1 MWVPKTPSKLIRR
14 GTLFGNDA
22 HLADGAERFVQGHL
36 LGVHPGSCKC
46 RRGGR
51 TARGP
56 IAIFAILALA
66 VAASAC
72 GNSTENTQPP
82 TPLGIGARE
91 SVRYCSGQTMLLTAP
106 ASGGA
111 RPAVLFVHGGDWMAG
126 NLNESG
132 FIDDLRPALNRAGF
146 VVAAINY
153 RLAPKY
159 KAPDQVEDTACAV
172 RYLRAWAHTLG
183 IDPNRIGAW
192 GDSAGGQLVTLV
204 ASAPSSTGFFAGPYQ
219 RQTDRLQAV
228 VDMYGIVD
236 LPAEAAYLRSLPGG
250 DKIAASQITNIVGTS
265 STRSARNDL
274 ARLSPM
280 TYVGPRDP
288 PFLILQGTADN
299 IAPPS
304 QSERLAAKLQTA
316 GVPVQLVLV
325 VGGQHGLETPGESPS
340 EPQLV
345 NQVVAWFSG
354 VLTRV
359 DHSPP

>member
-1 MWVPKTPSKLIRR
+1 M
-14 GTLFGNDA
+14 
-22 HLADGAERFVQGHL
+22 
-36 LGVHPGSCKC
+36 
-46 RRGGR
+46 
-51 TARGP
+51 
-56 IAIFAILALA
+56 ALT
-66 VAASAC
+66 VVASAC
-72 GNSTENTQPP
+72 GTPAESTQPP

-91 SVRYCSGQTMLLTAP
+91 SVHYCSGQTMLLTAP

-126 NLNESG
+126 NLSESG
-132 FIDDLRPALNRAGF
+132 FIDELRPALNRAGF

-159 KAPDQVEDTACAV
+159 KAPAQVEDTACAV

-219 RQTDRLQAV
+219 QQTNRLQAV

-250 DKIAASQITNIVGTS
+250 DKIAASQITSIIGSS
-265 STRSARNDL
+265 STTDASDDL
-274 ARLSPM
+274 VRLSPM
-280 TYVGPRDP
+280 TYVGSGDP

-304 QSERLAAKLQTA
+304 QSENLAARLREV

-340 EPQLV
+340 ESGLV
-345 NQVVAWFSG
+345 NQVVAWFAG
-354 VLTRV
+354 VLTKV
-359 DHSPP
+359 DQSRP